1 MAKGDIHTEPQGD
14 GWANKAEGNKRA
26 SSTHQTKS
34 AAQKRGRVERLITER
49 IDQLAAPRFTATR
62 FA

>member
-34 AAQKRGRVERLITER
+34 AAQKRGHELAILRKVEHR
-49 IDQLAAPRFTATR
+49 IHKRDGAIG
-62 FA
+62 